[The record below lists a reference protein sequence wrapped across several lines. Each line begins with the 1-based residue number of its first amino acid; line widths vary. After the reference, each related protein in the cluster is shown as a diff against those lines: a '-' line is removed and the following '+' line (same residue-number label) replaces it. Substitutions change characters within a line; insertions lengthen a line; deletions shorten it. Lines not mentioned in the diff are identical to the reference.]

1 MKSARWRRLMF
12 GPLLAVCAL
21 SGSGC
26 APEIEKPTLE
36 DMALIGV
43 MGIDYVDKK
52 HMKVSVSVPVPSEK
66 EKESTQL
73 YAAVSKIPS
82 EATIM
87 LSSKADRTISLSQL
101 RVILFGEKF
110 VREWGLR
117 ETILDFYRNPAVGEN
132 VVVAVV
138 GGKAEDVIKGKYE
151 NKPEINTYL
160 NNLLR
165 PREETA
171 FTSFAT
177 LHDLVFMLTNQ
188 VSDPELP
195 YLKKEDG
202 EIVISG
208 VAAFRGEHMVGTL
221 SQREGRFIQMVKGR
235 RHLPSISFIIEDEY
249 AAGKRSQLVFDIIRS
264 HSKVRSNGALN
275 KPVVD
280 VAVEVRGILFGYTGS
295 RNLEDPSER
304 SEITRKLGAEIE
316 KEITLL
322 LKKLQK
328 KKWDP
333 ASIEESFRQKYRG
346 EWGRSIGLE
355 LYQKAEFR
363 VKAKVEII
371 GTGTMN

>member
-195 YLKKEDG
+195 YLKRKMG
-202 EIVISG
+202 KS
-208 VAAFRGEHMVGTL
+208 
-221 SQREGRFIQMVKGR
+221 
-235 RHLPSISFIIEDEY
+235 SFQ
-249 AAGKRSQLVFDIIRS
+249 GLR
-264 HSKVRSNGALN
+264 
-275 KPVVD
+275 
-280 VAVEVRGILFGYTGS
+280 LFGES
-295 RNLEDPSER
+295 IWLVPF
-304 SEITRKLGAEIE
+304 RKG
-316 KEITLL
+316 KG
-322 LKKLQK
+322 
-328 KKWDP
+328 D
-333 ASIEESFRQKYRG
+333 SYR
-346 EWGRSIGLE
+346 W
-355 LYQKAEFR
+355 
-363 VKAKVEII
+363 
-371 GTGTMN
+371 